1 MLLRKSGVKKD
12 KRSLQDKAREEGIEI
27 GRKEGLSLGLE
38 RGVALGKVQGQYEY
52 MVFLISRKR
61 AKGCSVEETADM
73 LEEDAEL
80 VGKVYEALERYDVV
94 NEWEKILE
102 YIGARN
108 I

>member
-1 MLLRKSGVKKD
+1 MLLRKFGVKED
-12 KRSLQDKAREEGIEI
+12 KKSLQKKAWEEGIEI
-27 GRKEGLSLGLE
+27 GRQEGISLGLGQ
-38 RGVALGKVQGQYEY
+38 GVALGKVQGQYEY
-52 MVFLISRKR
+52 MIFLISKKR

-102 YIGARN
+102 FIKDY
-108 I
+108 